1 MQKTQKNAK
10 TQKNVNFRGKK
21 AKNLEKNSRF
31 FLENWKKNAKMQKKL
46 KNAKNVKTQK
56 NVNFIGEKI

>member
-1 MQKTQKNAK
+1 LKKKRKNAKKIKKMQKTQKNAK

-31 FLENWKKNAKMQKKL
+31 FLEN
-46 KNAKNVKTQK
+46 
-56 NVNFIGEKI
+56 

>member
-31 FLENWKKNAKMQKKL
+31 FLEN
-46 KNAKNVKTQK
+46 
-56 NVNFIGEKI
+56 

>member
-21 AKNLEKNSRF
+21 AKNLEKKFQIF
-31 FLENWKKNAKMQKKL
+31 FRKLKKTKMQKNTKR
-46 KNAKNVKTQK
+46 KTIMWFYRLDPPYEFL
-56 NVNFIGEKI
+56 N